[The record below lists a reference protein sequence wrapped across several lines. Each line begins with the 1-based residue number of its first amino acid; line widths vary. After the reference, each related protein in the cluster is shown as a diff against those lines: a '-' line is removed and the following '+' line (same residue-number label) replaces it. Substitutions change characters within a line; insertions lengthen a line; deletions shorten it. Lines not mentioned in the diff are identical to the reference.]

1 MKKVVENIR
10 YIGKDTI
17 EVHLKPNSCI
27 DHIEYGNIKGYKKNL
42 LFCMLDRNNNQC
54 LIYDYSGFISLSQYV
69 SRKKFNLLEYYQL
82 LLKLSKTINSFENAT
97 FDKNSVILNSQYIY
111 VNPDTKE
118 FSFIAIPVSN
128 IGKFEDDYRQLFKD
142 LSQRLIASPNVSEHV
157 FNLSKLC
164 ETKFQLADFI
174 NYLTYKSSM
183 KTKVLN
189 SDFIISAICNFIIMG
204 LGSISYI
211 SFLRGKGSLV
221 DILVLVSLCLL
232 SLVVSGGINLITT
245 KKKLKNIMINS
256 ELSIQLN
263 ETGAASEVVQNNNEQ
278 VFVQEQ
284 TMSSIQNNSSNTSR
298 VNSTSTNKVQS
309 IRTGVLNTD
318 SHYQESEH
326 RAVSPLESQP
336 TGVLLDAVESTPYL
350 TKKSNKSEKFELNKY
365 KVIIGR
371 EAGSVDICLTESSVS
386 KIHAVITEK
395 NGVYY
400 LCDQNSSNGTYLNNQ
415 RLNKMEEYRLNANDL
430 IRFSNQEYIF
440 NK

>member
-1 MKKVVENIR
+1 MENIR
-10 YIGKDTI
+10 YIGKETI

-54 LIYDYSGFISLSQYV
+54 LIYDYSGFISLSKYM
-69 SRKKFNLLEYYQL
+69 SINKFNLLEYYRL
-82 LLKLSKTINSFENAT
+82 LLKLAKTINSFENST
-97 FDKNSVILNSQYIY
+97 FDKNCIILNYQYIY
-111 VNPDTKE
+111 VNPNTKE
-118 FSFIAIPVSN
+118 FSFIVIPVRN
-128 IGKFEDDYRQLFKD
+128 IGSFEDGYRQLFRD
-142 LSQRLIASPNVSEHV
+142 LSQKLIASPNVSEHI
-157 FNLSKLC
+157 FKLIKLS
-164 ETKFQLADFI
+164 ETKFQLGDFI

-183 KTKVLN
+183 KPKMLKSN
-189 SDFIISAICNFIIMG
+189 FIILAICNFIIMG

-211 SFLRGKGSLV
+211 YFLKGNGSLV
-221 DILVLVSLCLL
+221 DILVLVSLCVL
-232 SLVVSGGINLITT
+232 SLLVSGGINLIMT

-263 ETGAASEVVQNNNEQ
+263 ETSTQSEVVQNNNEQ

-284 TMSSIQNNSSNTSR
+284 TMSSIQNNSSNKSR
-298 VNSTSTNKVQS
+298 VNSTSTNKIQS

-318 SHYQESEH
+318 SHYQESEQ
-326 RAVSPLESQP
+326 RAISPLESQP
-336 TGVLLDAVESTPYL
+336 TGVLLDAVESAPYL

>member
-1 MKKVVENIR
+1 MEKKVDSIKYMGGE
-10 YIGKDTI
+10 TI
-17 EVHLKPNSCI
+17 ELYLKPNICI
-27 DHIEYGNIKGYKKNL
+27 DHIEYGNIKAHKKNL

-164 ETKFQLADFI
+164 ETKFQLSDFI

-183 KTKVLN
+183 KPKMLN
-189 SDFIISAICNFIIMG
+189 SNFIILAICNFIIMG

-211 SFLRGKGSLV
+211 YFLKGNGSLV
-221 DILVLVSLCLL
+221 DILVLVSLCVL
-232 SLVVSGGINLITT
+232 SLLVSGGINLIMT

-263 ETGAASEVVQNNNEQ
+263 ETGAASEVVKNTNEQ